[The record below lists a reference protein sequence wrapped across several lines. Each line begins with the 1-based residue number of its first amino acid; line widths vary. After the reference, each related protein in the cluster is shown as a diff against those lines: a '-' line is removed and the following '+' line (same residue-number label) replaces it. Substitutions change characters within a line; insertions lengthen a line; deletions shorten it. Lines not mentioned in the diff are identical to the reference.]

1 MSVMC
6 GSLHLSSSPGLGPT
20 TSFRTNHHV
29 ALRVQTHL
37 HGAVA
42 ALKIKSD
49 YHSASGGEKKY
60 GIWCS
65 CKTVSKADSCFAH
78 NEANPGITIIKF
90 LQKKQ

>member
-1 MSVMC
+1 MSIMC

-29 ALRVQTHL
+29 VLRVQTHL

-49 YHSASGGEKKY
+49 YHSASGGEKNTVY
-60 GIWCS
+60 GVPAKQCRRRIL
-65 CKTVSKADSCFAH
+65 VLHIMRQILA
-78 NEANPGITIIKF
+78 
-90 LQKKQ
+90 LQ